1 LASWIPLL
9 VGIVGGLVLG
19 VAFLLALSVLLRRKM
34 APDKVTA
41 CLPESTSD
49 PGRVQEAVSIA
60 PIRSFFEPDE
70 DEPSTPLPSESM
82 APLSFK
88 RYVEVRGAIQGWTEA
103 GLDVQAQLAAV
114 FGIEHQTYKEAHAW
128 WMLALE
134 DVDDRLRDVDRQ
146 VAVFAERYGS
156 TIE

>member
-1 LASWIPLL
+1 M
-9 VGIVGGLVLG
+9 LG

-34 APDKVTA
+34 APDRAATRR
-41 CLPESTSD
+41 PESASI
-49 PGRVQEAVSIA
+49 PGPAQESGPLA
-60 PIRSFFEPDE
+60 PIRSYFEPDE

-103 GLDVQAQLAAV
+103 ELDVQAQLAVV

-134 DVDDRLRDVDRQ
+134 DADDRLRDVDRQ
-146 VAVFAERYGS
+146 VAVFAERYGG

>member
-1 LASWIPLL
+1 M
-9 VGIVGGLVLG
+9 VGGLILG
-19 VAFLLALSVLLRRKM
+19 VAFLLALSVLLKRKM
-34 APDKVTA
+34 APEKA
-41 CLPESTSD
+41 AIRRPEPVSD
-49 PGRVQEAVSIA
+49 PGRVQVSGSLA
-60 PIRSFFEPDE
+60 PLRSFFEPDE

-88 RYVEVRGAIQGWTEA
+88 RYVEVRGAIQGWMEA
-103 GLDVQAQLAAV
+103 GLDVQGQLAVV

-134 DVDDRLRDVDRQ
+134 DADDRLRDVDRQ